1 MALDQVQN
9 FNMGSVTATTA
20 TTVSYS
26 NTGSVPFPV
35 TGNPYNIVIWNTTVA
50 ALPQLDPN
58 VAIFRVTSATSS
70 TFTGSWVDPSNEY
83 ASASTLSLISGDV
96 YTCILSLTAK
106 MIEDLNTLL
115 FGNLVSANLSS
126 SAGIVGSQL
135 SSPLVLNQNVT
146 LGGTTTNSGT
156 ISGGTVSGS
165 TLSGTT
171 TNSGTIS
178 GGAVNPATLD
188 VTSSATIN
196 DPTFTGTPHGNPYD
210 IASGVSGPI
219 AGSQYVLF
227 FNAVRSVNIP
237 ANFSGSIAKVLTS
250 FTNAATFT
258 IYHNGTSIGSFS
270 FAASGTVATFATSS
284 AFTLAVGD
292 ELTVQA
298 PSTSDV
304 TAANLGI
311 TIYEDLS

>member
-83 ASASTLSLISGDV
+83 ASASTLSLTSGDV

-115 FGNLVSANLSS
+115 FGNLVSSNLSGN
-126 SAGIVGSQL
+126 AGILGSQL
-135 SSPLVLNQNVT
+135 ASPLTLDQNIT
-146 LGGTTTNSGT
+146 LGGTLTNGT
-156 ISGGTVSGS
+156 FNTP
-165 TLSGTT
+165 TLSSPTITGTAT
-171 TNSGTIS
+171 LATADVT
-178 GGAVNPATLD
+178 TLD
-188 VTSSATIN
+188 VTGTATLN
-196 DPTFTGTPHGNPYD
+196 NPTFTGTPHGNPYD

-219 AGSQYVLF
+219 GASQYVLF
-227 FNAVRSVNIP
+227 FNAVRAINIP

-298 PSTSDV
+298 PSTADA